1 MYHADPAGH
10 GGVERFFT
18 ACEGPFALVWA
29 KDAAPMTAPSSL
41 RAQALAARAAQR
53 AVGIADGRTKGAALA
68 AAARRI
74 EADAAEIGAANAAD
88 LESADRAG
96 ITAALRDRL
105 RLDPGRIAQMA
116 RAVRAVAA
124 QPDPVGRVDSLE
136 RRPNGLRIG
145 RMSVPLGL
153 VAIVYESRPNV
164 TAEAAALCL
173 QSGNAVLLRGGSE
186 ALRSNVA
193 IARSFSGALEEVG
206 LDAAAVSFVDRTDRD
221 TLREILGLSGIV
233 DVLIPRGGEG
243 LIAFVNEHARV
254 PVIQHY
260 KGVCHV
266 FVDGEADL
274 EIAERIAVNAKV
286 QRPGVCNAME
296 TLLVDAECAHAFL
309 PRIALAMRSHG
320 VALRGCP
327 RTRALV
333 PMDVATDADWDAEYL
348 DLVLAIAVV
357 DGIDGALAH
366 IERHGTRH
374 TEAIVTRR
382 EDRAAR
388 FIREVDASLVLTNA
402 STRFNDGGELGL
414 GAEIGISTTK
424 LHAYGAMGAAEL
436 TTKKWIGLGSG
447 QTRD

>member
-1 MYHADPAGH
+1 MPD
-10 GGVERFFT
+10 VLT
-18 ACEGPFALVWA
+18 
-29 KDAAPMTAPSSL
+29 SL
-41 RAQALAARAAQR
+41 RSQALAAREAQR
-53 AVGIADGRTKGAALA
+53 RVGGADARAKGAALE
-68 AAARRI
+68 AAARHI
-74 EADAAEIGAANAAD
+74 EASAAAIAAANAAD
-88 LESADRAG
+88 LEAADRTG

-105 RLDPGRIAQMA
+105 RLDGARIAQMA
-116 RAVRAVAA
+116 GAVRAVAA
-124 QPDPVGRVDSLE
+124 QPDPVGRIDSLE

-193 IARSFSGALEEVG
+193 IAACFARALEETG
-206 LDAAAVSFVDRTDRD
+206 FGTAAVSFVDRTDRD
-221 TLREILGLSGIV
+221 TLRELLGLSGIV
-233 DVLIPRGGEG
+233 DLLIPRGGEG

-266 FVDGEADL
+266 YVDGDADL
-274 EIAERIAVNAKV
+274 EMAVRIAVNAKV

-296 TLLVDAECAHAFL
+296 TLLVDAACAHAFL

-320 VALRGCP
+320 VELRGCP
-327 RTRALV
+327 RARALV
-333 PMDVATDADWDAEYL
+333 SMSSATDADWDAEYL

-357 DGIDGALAH
+357 DGIDGALSH
-366 IERHGTRH
+366 IARHGTRH

-382 EDRAAR
+382 EDRAER
-388 FIREVDASLVLTNA
+388 FLREVDASLVLTNA

-447 QTRD
+447 QIRS

>member
-1 MYHADPAGH
+1 MS
-10 GGVERFFT
+10 
-18 ACEGPFALVWA
+18 EG
-29 KDAAPMTAPSSL
+29 SRL
-41 RAQALAARAAQR
+41 RSQALAARAAQR
-53 AVGIADGRTKGAALA
+53 SVGVADARAKCAALE

-74 EADAAEIGAANAAD
+74 EADAPAIVQANAGD
-88 LESADRAG
+88 LEAADRSG
-96 ITAALRDRL
+96 ITSALRDRL
-105 RLDPGRIAQMA
+105 RLDPARVAQMA
-116 RAVRAVAA
+116 GAVRAVAA
-124 QPDPVGRVDSLE
+124 QPDPVGRVESLE

-193 IARSFSGALEEVG
+193 IAKCFAGALEETG
-206 LDAAAVSFVDRTDRD
+206 LGPAAVSFVDRTDRE
-221 TLREILGLSGIV
+221 TLRELLGLVGIV
-233 DVLIPRGGEG
+233 DLLIPRGGEG

-266 FVDGEADL
+266 YVDGEADL
-274 EIAERIAVNAKV
+274 EMAERIAVNAKV

-296 TLLVDAECAHAFL
+296 TLLVDAACAHAFL
-309 PRIALAMRSHG
+309 PRIAAALRARG
-320 VALRGCP
+320 VVLRGCD
-327 RTRALV
+327 RTRAMIAV
-333 PMDVATDADWDAEYL
+333 DPASEADWDAEYL

-366 IERHGTRH
+366 IAKHGTLH

-382 EDRAAR
+382 EDRAER
-388 FIREVDASLVLTNA
+388 FLREVDASLVLTNA

-447 QTRD
+447 QTRG